1 MGKLFGIVLLVLG
14 VWLAI
19 EVYTKG
25 SDQAFGGA
33 LTWLAGEDL
42 AEDPSEASDDGAS
55 TIQRIQENVR
65 SNMNAGA
72 ARTSDSGNPEAEL
85 DADDVMSGDA
95 DDFEE

>member
-14 VWLAI
+14 VWAAVEI
-19 EVYTKG
+19 YTKG

-42 AEDPSEASDDGAS
+42 ADDGGDGASEDVS

-85 DADDVMSGDA
+85 DEDDVMSGDA
-95 DDFEE
+95 DDIDE

>member
-14 VWLAI
+14 VWAAVEI
-19 EVYTKG
+19 YTKG

-42 AEDPSEASDDGAS
+42 AGDERSVGDRMEDS
-55 TIQRIQENVR
+55 VR
-65 SNMNAGA
+65 RNINAGA

-85 DADDVMSGDA
+85 DEGDVMSGDA
-95 DDFEE
+95 DDVDE